1 MNNMLAPHTKK
12 EQNTIMFKNIL
23 MMAGLVAAVA
33 PAYAAIEWT
42 TDLEAAKTKAAA
54 EGKSILIDFTG
65 SDWCGYCIQL
75 EKQVFNTPEFAS
87 FANDQFVYVQ
97 VDVPSNPAKIGAEL
111 YNKNQELCKQ
121 YKIAGFPTI
130 MVMSPEGYVIGGF
143 VGGSNMQRTKDSLS
157 AALANAGKLKQAQ
170 QLQGSEQAKLM
181 AEIHF
186 SLPSDLQAANDAMV
200 QVISEADTDNVTG
213 VKDLAKAAKEL
224 EELEKKLYTT
234 ARNPEKAI
242 PFIDEA
248 LKTCYPANRE
258 RLLEYKGQ
266 AIMAIIN
273 NKLQVAKDVKDIE
286 EIKSLMLQLVDC
298 APADR
303 KEAFRMKIEKDFANP
318 EKVLKSIEQQRAD
331 RR

>member
-1 MNNMLAPHTKK
+1 MLALNAKK
-12 EQNTIMFKNIL
+12 EQNRAMFKNIL

-54 EGKSILIDFTG
+54 ESKSILIDFTG

-87 FANDQFVYVQ
+87 FANDQFVFVQ
-97 VDVPSNPAKIGAEL
+97 IDIPNNVSKIGAEL
-111 YNKNQELCKQ
+111 YSKNQELCKQ
-121 YKIAGFPTI
+121 YKISGFPTI

-157 AALANAGKLKQAQ
+157 AALANAGKLKQAL
-170 QLQGSEQAKLM
+170 QLQGSEKAKLM

-186 SLPSDLQAANDAMV
+186 SLPSDLQGANEAMV
-200 QVISEADTDNVTG
+200 QAISEADADNVTG
-213 VKDLAKAAKEL
+213 VKDLAKAAKEI
-224 EELEKKLYTT
+224 EDLEKKLYTT

-242 PFIDEA
+242 PMIDEA
-248 LKTCYPANRE
+248 LKTCYPSNRE
-258 RLLEYKGQ
+258 KLLELKGQ

-273 NKLQVAKDVKDIE
+273 NKLQVATEVKDIE
-286 EIKSLMLQLVDC
+286 EIKALMMQLVDC

-303 KEAFRMKIEKDFANP
+303 KETFRKKIEKDFADP
-318 EKVLKSIEQQRAD
+318 EKVLKSIEQQRAN